1 MKRGP
6 PRTAPLSEQTHEKKM
21 KRKIFGSA
29 LAAAALLLSDPAGAQ
44 RIAPEQ
50 AAQFRKINQVM
61 YLIANGYVDSV
72 DMPRLVEGAITEML
86 GSLDPHSVYIG
97 AEELKEQEQDIEGN
111 FEGIGIEFNVLRD
124 TIVVVNTVPGGPSE
138 QVGLMSGDRI
148 VYVDGRLKTGVKLN
162 DVPKFL
168 RGPKGT
174 RADLR
179 VVRPGV
185 ADTLEFSIVRDK
197 IPMYSLDAAYKV
209 DKNIGYVK
217 LNRFMATTDDEL
229 RRALQGMEGVSSLIL
244 DLRGN
249 GGGLLDQSIRVA
261 GNFLRPGSLVVY
273 TEGLNMPRQEAHTS
287 PAEPLFGDGKLVVLV
302 DESSASASEIV
313 AGAVQD
319 WDRGVVVGRRTFG
332 KGLVQQQIP
341 LGDGSA
347 VRLTVAHYY
356 TPSGRS
362 IQRPYRQGDLKGYYS
377 DWAARYDSGELTG
390 GKMPAADSSHVYKTL
405 VEGRAVYGGGGITPD
420 VYVPIDTTGYS
431 DYWSQL
437 VRKGVL
443 LEFAVT
449 ELDGRRAEYK
459 AKYKDFD
466 AFARDFS
473 LTPEMTERLAALG
486 RSRGVEYD
494 GKGMERSRR
503 QIQAQVKALIAQRLW
518 DTTAYYRVIN
528 AESDP
533 DFAAAVAQA
542 RR

>member
-1 MKRGP
+1 MKSI
-6 PRTAPLSEQTHEKKM
+6 LKS
-21 KRKIFGSA
+21 II
-29 LAAAALLLSDPAGAQ
+29 AAAAVFTLGNAAHAQ
-44 RIAPEQ
+44 KIFPEQ
-50 AAQFRKINQVM
+50 AAQFQKINQVM

-72 DMPRLVEGAITEML
+72 DMPKLVEGAIAEML

-97 AEELKEQEQDIEGN
+97 PEELKEQEQDFVGN

-148 VYVDGRLKTGVKLN
+148 VYVNGELKTKVKLN

-174 RADLR
+174 KAELR

-185 ADTLEFSIVRDK
+185 TDTLDFSIVRDK
-197 IPMYSLDAAYKV
+197 IPMHSLDAAYRI
-209 DKNIGYVK
+209 DKNTGYVK
-217 LNRFMATTDDEL
+217 LNRFMGTTDDEL
-229 RRALQGMEGVSSLIL
+229 RKALGEMKGIRSLVL

-261 GNFLRPGSLVVY
+261 GNFLNPNSLVVY
-273 TEGLNMPRQEAHTS
+273 TEGLNMPRQEAHTA
-287 PAEPLFGDGKLVVLV
+287 PAEPLFGSGKLVVLV

-319 WDRGVVVGRRTFG
+319 WDRGTIVGRRTFG

-347 VRLTVAHYY
+347 IRLTVAHYY

-362 IQRPYRQGDLKGYYS
+362 IQRPYKQGDLQGYYN
-377 DWAARYDSGELTG
+377 DWAKRYSSGELTG
-390 GKMPAADSSHVYKTL
+390 GQVPPADSSHVYKTL
-405 VEGRAVYGGGGITPD
+405 VKGRDVYGGGGITPD
-420 VYVPIDTTGYS
+420 VYVPIDTTAYS
-431 DYWSQL
+431 DYLGAL
-437 VRKGVL
+437 VRRGVL

-449 ELDGRRAEYK
+449 ELDGRRQEYRE
-459 AKYKDFD
+459 KYPDFD
-466 AFARDFS
+466 TFARDFV
-473 LTPEMTERLAALG
+473 LTPEMTERLIALG
-486 RSRGVEYD
+486 RARGVEYD
-494 GKGMERSRR
+494 AKGLERSRR
-503 QIQAQVKALIAQRLW
+503 PIGAQIKALIAQRLW

-528 AESDP
+528 AENDP
-533 DFAAAVAQA
+533 DFAAAVAEA
-542 RR
+542 GR

>member
-1 MKRGP
+1 MKH
-6 PRTAPLSEQTHEKKM
+6 TLKAAIAASVLSLA
-21 KRKIFGSA
+21 GSA
-29 LAAAALLLSDPAGAQ
+29 RAQQITAG
-44 RIAPEQ
+44 Q
-50 AAQFRKINQVM
+50 AAQFQKMNQVM
-61 YLIANGYVDSV
+61 YLIANGYVDTV
-72 DMPRLVEGAITEML
+72 DMPKLVEGAIGQML

-97 AEELKEQEQDIEGN
+97 KEEMKTEEQEIEGN

-148 VYVDGRLKTGVKLN
+148 VYVNGELKTKVKLN

-174 RADLR
+174 KAELR

-209 DKNIGYVK
+209 DNNVGYVK

-229 RRALQGMEGVSSLIL
+229 RKALGGMKGITSLIL

-249 GGGLLDQSIRVA
+249 GGGLLDQAIRVA
-261 GNFLRPGSLVVY
+261 GNFLKPNSLVVY
-273 TEGLNMPRQEAHTS
+273 TEGHSMPRQEAHTS
-287 PAEPLFGDGKLVVLV
+287 FAEPLFGKGKLVVLV

-313 AGAVQD
+313 AGAIQD
-319 WDRGVVVGRRTFG
+319 WDRGTIVGRRTFG
-332 KGLVQQQIP
+332 KGLVQQQVP

-347 VRLTVAHYY
+347 IRLTVAHYY

-362 IQRPYRQGDLKGYYS
+362 IQRPYKQGDAMGYYR
-377 DWAARYDSGELTG
+377 DFADRYTSGELTG
-390 GKMPAADSSHVYKTL
+390 SKAVASDSSQVFKTL
-405 VEGRAVYGGGGITPD
+405 VKGRDVFGGGGITPD
-420 VYVPIDTTGYS
+420 TFVPIDTTGYS
-431 DYWSQL
+431 DYWGGL
-437 VRKGVL
+437 VRRGVL

-449 ELDGRRAEYK
+449 ELDRHRAEYK
-459 AKYKDFD
+459 EKYKDFD
-466 AFARDFS
+466 AYARDFT
-473 LTPEMTERLAALG
+473 LTPEMTTRLVELG
-486 RSRGVEYD
+486 KSRGVEYHE
-494 GKGMERSRR
+494 KGMERSRKL
-503 QIQAQVKALIAQRLW
+503 IEAQVKALIAQRLW

-533 DFAAAVAQA
+533 DFTAAVAEA

>member
-1 MKRGP
+1 MKRIPGVLLTVAAFVLSAAGHAQQI
-6 PRTAPLSEQTHEKKM
+6 TA
-21 KRKIFGSA
+21 
-29 LAAAALLLSDPAGAQ
+29 
-44 RIAPEQ
+44 EQ
-50 AAQFRKINQVM
+50 AVQFQKINQVL

-72 DMPRLVEGAITEML
+72 EMPKLVEGAIVRML
-86 GSLDPHSVYIG
+86 GSLDPHSVYVG
-97 AEELKEQEQDIEGN
+97 PEELKTDEQEIAGN

-148 VYVDGRLKTGVKLN
+148 VYVNGERKTGVKLN
-162 DVPKFL
+162 DVPRFL

-185 ADTLEFSIVRDK
+185 ADTLEFSIVRDR
-197 IPMYSLDAAYKV
+197 IPMYSLDAAYRV
-209 DKNIGYVK
+209 DPQIGYVK
-217 LNRFMATTDDEL
+217 LNRFMATTNDEL
-229 RRALQGMEGVSSLIL
+229 RKALGEMEGISSLIL

-273 TEGLNMPRQEAHTS
+273 TEGRNMPRQEVHT
-287 PAEPLFGDGKLVVLV
+287 ALEEPLFGRGKLVVLV
-302 DESSASASEIV
+302 DEHSASASEIV

-341 LGDGSA
+341 LNDGSA
-347 VRLTVAHYY
+347 IRLTVAHYY

-362 IQRPYRQGDLKGYYS
+362 IQRPYEPGDQKGYYS
-377 DWAARYDSGELTG
+377 DFAQRYASGELTG
-390 GKMPAADSSHVYKTL
+390 GRIPAADSSHVYKTR
-405 VEGRAVYGGGGITPD
+405 VEGRKVYGGGGITPD

-431 DYWSQL
+431 DYWGGL

-449 ELDGRRAEYK
+449 ELDARRAEYK
-459 AKYKDFD
+459 ERYKDFD
-466 AFARDFS
+466 SFARDFS
-473 LTPEMTERLAALG
+473 LTPAMSERLVSLGAA
-486 RSRGVEYD
+486 RGVEYD
-494 GKGMERSRR
+494 EKGMERSRR
-503 QIQAQVKALIAQRLW
+503 LIETQVKALIAQRLW
-518 DTTAYYRVIN
+518 DTTAYYRVVQ
-528 AESDP
+528 AGSDP
-533 DFAAAVAQA
+533 DFAAAVAEA
-542 RR
+542 RRK

>member
-1 MKRGP
+1 MKH
-6 PRTAPLSEQTHEKKM
+6 TLKATIAASVLS
-21 KRKIFGSA
+21 
-29 LAAAALLLSDPAGAQ
+29 LAGAARAQ
-44 RIAPEQ
+44 QITAGQ
-50 AAQFRKINQVM
+50 AAQFQKINQVM
-61 YLIANGYVDSV
+61 YLIANGYVDTV
-72 DMPRLVEGAITEML
+72 DMPRLVEGAIVEML

-97 AEELKEQEQDIEGN
+97 KEEMKAEEQEIEGN

-148 VYVDGRLKTGVKLN
+148 VYVGGELKTKVRLG

-174 RADLR
+174 KAELR

-185 ADTLEFSIVRDK
+185 SDTLEFTVVRDK

-209 DKNIGYVK
+209 DNNVGYVK

-229 RRALQGMEGVSSLIL
+229 RKALRGMEGIRSLVL

-249 GGGLLDQSIRVA
+249 GGGLLDQAIRVA
-261 GNFLRPGSLVVY
+261 GNFLKPGSLVVY
-273 TEGLNMPRQEAHTS
+273 TEGHSMPRQEART
-287 PAEPLFGDGKLVVLV
+287 AYVEPLFGSGKLVVLV

-313 AGAVQD
+313 AGAMQD
-319 WDRGVVVGRRTFG
+319 WDRAAIVGRRTFG

-347 VRLTVAHYY
+347 IRLTVAHYY

-362 IQRPYRQGDLKGYYS
+362 IQRPYKQGDARGYYR
-377 DWAARYDSGELTG
+377 DFAERYDSGELTG
-390 GKMPAADSSHVYKTL
+390 GKVHAADSSQVYKTL
-405 VEGRAVYGGGGITPD
+405 VEGRDVYGGGGITPD

-431 DYWSQL
+431 DYWSGL
-437 VRKGVL
+437 VRRGVL

-449 ELDGRRAEYK
+449 ELDRHRAGYK
-459 AKYKDFD
+459 ERYKDFD
-466 AFARDFS
+466 TYARDFT
-473 LTPEMTERLAALG
+473 LTPEMAARLVELG
-486 RSRGVEYD
+486 KSRGVEYD
-494 GKGMERSRR
+494 EKGMERSRR
-503 QIQAQVKALIAQRLW
+503 LIEAQVKALIAQRLW

-533 DFAAAVAQA
+533 DFAAAVAEA
-542 RR
+542 KR